1 MKPHLEMESSG
12 GIIWYGKQWRHN
24 KPCTKHIVKQC
35 YEAHANAPVVSLIS
49 RLQQAQGRNNG
60 RDFMTTNF
68 HHPVLPPS
76 SSSSYLNHNQNN
88 HYHHLGGNEGSGNRM
103 VLHRNNESSSSNR
116 RECILHPLE
125 DNNQQLNLKSRV
137 SKFQ

>member
-1 MKPHLEMESSG
+1 MESSG
-12 GIIWYGKQWRHN
+12 GIIWHGKQWRHN
-24 KPCTKHIVKQC
+24 KPCTKHLVKQC
-35 YEAHANAPVVSLIS
+35 YEAHANAPFVSLIS

-76 SSSSYLNHNQNN
+76 SSSSSYLNHNQNN
-88 HYHHLGGNEGSGNRM
+88 HYHHLGGNEASGNRM
-103 VLHRNNESSSSNR
+103 ALHRNNESSSSNR